1 MKSYQIY
8 ANIKIHQRKGVTKMK
23 MGEYIKQLRIER
35 GWTQEELGEKV
46 GVNRA
51 AVNKWETGLV
61 ENIKRSTIRDLSRVF
76 GVSPCDL
83 MRWDDEETLQTV
95 QKEVETCELFQDCY
109 GKEAFNAVTIFLK
122 LDAAD
127 RLRIIERMETLLEA
141 DKYSVKKESNAV

>member
-1 MKSYQIY
+1 
-8 ANIKIHQRKGVTKMK
+8 MK

-127 RLRIIERMETLLEA
+127 RLRIVERMETLLEA

>member
-1 MKSYQIY
+1 M
-8 ANIKIHQRKGVTKMK
+8 
-23 MGEYIKQLRIER
+23 
-35 GWTQEELGEKV
+35 
-46 GVNRA
+46 
-51 AVNKWETGLV
+51 

-127 RLRIIERMETLLEA
+127 RLRIVERMETLLEA